1 MLLFDLYRLL
11 ELALTLLFW
20 AIFLRAIL
28 SWVQPNP
35 YNPIVRFIDRVTDP
49 ILRPL
54 QRHLPNLGG
63 IDLSPLVAMLL
74 IEAAKML
81 LPRLLFGG
89 L

>member
-11 ELALTLLFW
+11 EFALTLLFW
-20 AIFLRAIL
+20 AIFIRAIL
-28 SWVQPNP
+28 SWVQPDP
-35 YNPIVRFIDRVTDP
+35 YHPVVRFLNRVTDP

-54 QRHLPNLGG
+54 QQHLPPLGG

-81 LPRLLFGG
+81 LPRLFFGG
-89 L
+89 F

>member
-35 YNPIVRFIDRVTDP
+35 YNPIVRFLDRVTDP

-81 LPRLLFGG
+81 LPRLFFGC

>member
-1 MLLFDLYRLL
+1 MLLFDLYRLI

-28 SWVQPNP
+28 SWVQPDP
-35 YNPIVRFIDRVTDP
+35 YNPIVRFLRRVTDP
-49 ILRPL
+49 ILLPL
-54 QRHLPNLGG
+54 QRHLPSLGN
-63 IDLSPLVAMLL
+63 IDISPLVAMLL

-81 LPRLLFGG
+81 LPRLLFGT

>member
-35 YNPIVRFIDRVTDP
+35 YNPIVRFLDRVTDP

-81 LPRLLFGG
+81 LPRLFFGS